1 MPARFARALLIAVLA
16 AAACRG
22 NADSPAAA
30 GSTPPTATPSGRLQ
44 TPYPIAPFTARDIDG
59 RDVSFVTWK
68 GKVVV
73 VNVWATWCAPCRR
86 EMPALAALQDKYRDR
101 LLVIG
106 LLQDNVTTEFAR
118 ESARTLRANYPIVR
132 STFEIESR
140 FPAVLALPMTFVI
153 DSAGRLTAMFVGE
166 VDPASLE
173 QELLATFGASA
184 HPAKTPSK
192 HAKNVVH

>member
-1 MPARFARALLIAVLA
+1 MSFA
-16 AAACRG
+16 
-22 NADSPAAA
+22 
-30 GSTPPTATPSGRLQ
+30 
-44 TPYPIAPFTARDIDG
+44 
-59 RDVSFVTWK
+59 TWK

-86 EMPALAALQDKYRDR
+86 EIPALAALQDKYRDR

-118 ESARTLRANYPIVR
+118 RSARTLRANYPIVR

-153 DSAGRLTAMFVGE
+153 DAAGRLAAMYAGE
-166 VDPASLE
+166 VDPVALE
-173 QELLATFGASA
+173 RDLLATFGAMP
-184 HPAKTPSK
+184 HP
-192 HAKNVVH
+192 